1 MKEKPLSP
9 KLQKRKKR
17 AEAAEAL
24 FSFIVVILS
33 LLLPYIVVSTNDWSE
48 VQYTLFFKL
57 LVMLCFS
64 ICAVRLCH
72 FYIKTLRLRRKKG
85 DTSSL
90 RTIFFKKKYRSI
102 GCYILIYF
110 LYFYG
115 KIEKNEVEQ
124 NKNSLGWKDLPQ
136 KWLAEQRF
144 I

>member
-48 VQYTLFFKL
+48 AQYTLFFTL

-64 ICAVRLCH
+64 IYAVRLCH
-72 FYIKTLRLRRKKG
+72 FIYKNPTLKKKKRG
-85 DTSSL
+85 YFFPSDY
-90 RTIFFKKKYRSI
+90 FFKR
-102 GCYILIYF
+102 
-110 LYFYG
+110 
-115 KIEKNEVEQ
+115 KNTEV
-124 NKNSLGWKDLPQ
+124 LD
-136 KWLAEQRF
+136 AIF
-144 I
+144 